1 MRGDSICAFCSRM
14 KRGVLYSC
22 CRAKGFNKLV
32 LGQHLDDMAESF
44 FMSAFRNGQV
54 CPTIARLV
62 TLHGR
67 AIVAPRA
74 ITCECCVCI
83 LSSPIPLG
91 RTQHRHRSAR

>member
-32 LGQHLDDMAESF
+32 LGQHLDDFAESF

-54 CPTIARLV
+54 CAHQVCMIAV
-62 TLHGR
+62 QQ
-67 AIVAPRA
+67 A
-74 ITCECCVCI
+74 
-83 LSSPIPLG
+83 SSAC
-91 RTQHRHRSAR
+91 SVS

>member
-1 MRGDSICAFCSRM
+1 M

-54 CPTIARLV
+54 CPIIAR
-62 TLHGR
+62 HQ
-67 AIVAPRA
+67 AIAAHKSRK
-74 ITCECCVCI
+74 
-83 LSSPIPLG
+83 L
-91 RTQHRHRSAR
+91 